1 MPRKYKGV
9 QPTECGNKIKFDI
22 RINGERIRP
31 VKAIKPTKAGLEQ
44 AEKIWYAIQHDIDND
59 NLDISK
65 YFPRSKIAQRL
76 NKNNGNHIT
85 IGELLDRYLRHSK
98 SELAYSTWQN
108 YKTSILNILIPEFG
122 DIPASKL
129 KRSHIQ
135 DWKTKYHTSDK
146 PIVNKTL
153 HNILCPLYNVMDEAL
168 DNEIIDKNIFNL
180 WRPKIT
186 KELKEDEDINPFTL
200 DEINKILNTCTGQ
213 VRNLLQF
220 AFWSGLRTSELI
232 ALKWSDIDFDEKLI
246 KVRRKIVNGVEG
258 PPKTVSGKRDIQILD
273 NAMQALISQ
282 KEFTYKQND
291 RVFHHPK
298 NMCPWKTDKQ
308 IRESYWKPILKA
320 ADVEYRKAYQTRHTY
335 ASILLTAG
343 VDPSYVAKLMGH
355 ADWSSIRKHY
365 ARWIRGVDNQL
376 EGKIDAFLL
385 QHSHKER

>member
-31 VKAIKPTKAGLEQ
+31 VKAIKPTKTGLEQ
-44 AEKIWYAIQHDIDND
+44 AEKMWYAIQHDIDNG

-76 NKNNGNHIT
+76 NKNNGNHT
-85 IGELLDRYLRHSK
+85 TVGELLDRYLRHSK
-98 SELAYSTWQN
+98 SELAYSTWTN

-122 DIPASKL
+122 DIPASNL
-129 KRSHIQ
+129 KQSHIQ
-135 DWKTKYHTSDK
+135 DWKAKYSSSDK

-168 DNEIIDKNIFNL
+168 HNEIIDKNFFNN
-180 WRPKIT
+180 WRPRIK
-186 KELKEDEDINPFTL
+186 KELKEDEDVNPFTL
-200 DEINKILNTCTGQ
+200 DEIEKILSECTGQ
-213 VRNLLQF
+213 IRNLLQF

-232 ALKWSDIDFDEKLI
+232 ALKWTDIDFDNKLI

-258 PPKTVSGKRDIQILD
+258 PPKTSSGKRDIPILPNALHALLSQIP
-273 NAMQALISQ
+273 
-282 KEFTYKQND
+282 FTYSNND
-291 RVFHHPK
+291 RVFYHPK
-298 NMCPWKTDKQ
+298 NKTPWKTDKQ

-320 ADVEYRKAYQTRHTY
+320 ANVEYRKAYQTRHTY
-335 ASILLTAG
+335 ASILLTAS

-365 ARWIRGVDNQL
+365 ARWIKGVDNQL
-376 EGKIDAFLL
+376 EGKINAFLL
-385 QHSHKER
+385 LNGHKES